1 MLIYKIF
8 ATFVQF
14 GLAYRL
20 NVSLIFESSRMKRFT
35 TLFVSLVV
43 VTLLTGCSIT
53 SNPTKNVNL
62 TQTNVVLQ
70 KDNYEIVKTVTAEVS
85 QTYVFGIGGMSRQA
99 LRDNAIAELTE
110 KANLKG
116 SQALINVTVKSD
128 VQFAFIWAKRT
139 FRAYGTVIEFD

>member
-1 MLIYKIF
+1 
-8 ATFVQF
+8 
-14 GLAYRL
+14 
-20 NVSLIFESSRMKRFT
+20 MKRFA
-35 TLFVSLVV
+35 TLLVSLVV
-43 VTLLTGCSIT
+43 VTLFTGCSIT
-53 SNPTKNVNL
+53 SNPTKNINL

-70 KDNYEIVKTVTAEVS
+70 KDNYEIVKTVTSEVS
-85 QTYVFGIGGMSRQA
+85 QTYVFGIGGMSKQA

-128 VQFAFIWAKRT
+128 VQFAFIWSKRT

>member
-1 MLIYKIF
+1 MWLSLAFIS
-8 ATFVQF
+8 AALL
-14 GLAYRL
+14 GLYD
-20 NVSLIFESSRMKRFT
+20 VSK
-35 TLFVSLVV
+35 
-43 VTLLTGCSIT
+43 
-53 SNPTKNVNL
+53 K
-62 TQTNVVLQ
+62 
-70 KDNYEIVKTVTAEVS
+70 
-85 QTYVFGIGGMSRQA
+85 QA